1 MNELLKVEVNKN
13 NEQIV
18 NGRMLYEFLQIKTP
32 YTMWINRMIGYGFIE
47 NIDYVTDN
55 KNVSRTD
62 GVIMPQ
68 KEINHTLKLNMAKE
82 LCMLARNERGKEAR
96 QYFIKCEEA
105 WNSPEMIMSR
115 ALAIA
120 NKNLLMKDEQILKLT
135 AENTEMKPKADYFDE
150 LVERNTLTNF
160 RETAKLLHIGQ
171 NKFIDWLLNKKFIY
185 RDIKGKLLAY
195 SNYISG
201 SKPYFDVKE
210 QKNGNWSGFQTLI
223 TPQGREAFRLLLQVK
238 ENN

>member
-1 MNELLKVEVNKN
+1 MNELLKVEVNEN
-13 NEQIV
+13 NEQVI
-18 NGRMLYEFLQIKTP
+18 NGRMLYKFLQIKTP
-32 YTMWINRMIGYGFIE
+32 YTMWINRMLGYGFIE

-62 GVIMPQ
+62 GAIMPQ
-68 KEINHTLKLNMAKE
+68 KEINHILKLNMAKE

-96 QYFIKCEEA
+96 QYFIKCEES

-210 QKNGNWSGFQTLI
+210 QKKW
-223 TPQGREAFRLLLQVK
+223 
-238 ENN
+238 